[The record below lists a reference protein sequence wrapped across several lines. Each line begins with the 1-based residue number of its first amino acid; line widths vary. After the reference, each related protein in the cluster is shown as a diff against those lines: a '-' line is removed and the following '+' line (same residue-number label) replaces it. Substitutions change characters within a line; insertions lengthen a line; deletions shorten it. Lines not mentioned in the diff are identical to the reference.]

1 MPTLQNAWLLFS
13 YRFVLFQTY
22 EIQNFLLGLLRL
34 QTQLGDYHQAL
45 KAIENVS
52 LDMKTSGIYIE
63 CATKIWHNL
72 LVTDAADCLIAT
84 YYYEAWCKIMLRK
97 YQDAIDSLQEVLL
110 YIERGRKTVLNKGK
124 ISETE
129 PVSTPSRNKFEFRF
143 SIQERYVE

>member
-1 MPTLQNAWLLFS
+1 MPTLQNAWILFS

-63 CATKIWHNL
+63 CATKI
-72 LVTDAADCLIAT
+72 
-84 YYYEAWCKIMLRK
+84 
-97 YQDAIDSLQEVLL
+97 
-110 YIERGRKTVLNKGK
+110 
-124 ISETE
+124 
-129 PVSTPSRNKFEFRF
+129 
-143 SIQERYVE
+143 

>member
-52 LDMKTSGIYIE
+52 LDMKTSGIYI
-63 CATKIWHNL
+63 
-72 LVTDAADCLIAT
+72 
-84 YYYEAWCKIMLRK
+84 
-97 YQDAIDSLQEVLL
+97 L
-110 YIERGRKTVLNKGK
+110 YA
-124 ISETE
+124 
-129 PVSTPSRNKFEFRF
+129 SR
-143 SIQERYVE
+143 I

>member
-1 MPTLQNAWLLFS
+1 MPTLQNAWLLFP

-63 CATKIWHNL
+63 CATKI
-72 LVTDAADCLIAT
+72 
-84 YYYEAWCKIMLRK
+84 
-97 YQDAIDSLQEVLL
+97 
-110 YIERGRKTVLNKGK
+110 
-124 ISETE
+124 
-129 PVSTPSRNKFEFRF
+129 
-143 SIQERYVE
+143 

>member
-63 CATKIWHNL
+63 CATKI
-72 LVTDAADCLIAT
+72 
-84 YYYEAWCKIMLRK
+84 
-97 YQDAIDSLQEVLL
+97 
-110 YIERGRKTVLNKGK
+110 
-124 ISETE
+124 
-129 PVSTPSRNKFEFRF
+129 
-143 SIQERYVE
+143 

>member
-13 YRFVLFQTY
+13 YWFVLFQTY

-63 CATKIWHNL
+63 CATKI
-72 LVTDAADCLIAT
+72 
-84 YYYEAWCKIMLRK
+84 
-97 YQDAIDSLQEVLL
+97 
-110 YIERGRKTVLNKGK
+110 
-124 ISETE
+124 
-129 PVSTPSRNKFEFRF
+129 
-143 SIQERYVE
+143 